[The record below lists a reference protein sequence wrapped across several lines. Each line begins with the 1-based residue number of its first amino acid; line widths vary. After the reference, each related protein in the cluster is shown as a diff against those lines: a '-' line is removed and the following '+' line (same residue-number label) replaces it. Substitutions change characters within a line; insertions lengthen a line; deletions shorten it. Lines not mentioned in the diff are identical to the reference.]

1 MKVVKFGGS
10 SLATGKSV
18 NQAINIILADPSRQV
33 MVVSAPGKR
42 KKSDTKVTDLLIKY
56 AKKVLNHEDLKQIV
70 DEIFSR
76 YQEIGKYFQ
85 VEDKELEQLRNA
97 LLSLPTQIYPTDGY
111 LIAAFKAHG
120 ERLNARLITMI
131 LNKKGLKAKFLDP
144 FDVGLTVTGEPN
156 DAIVSPETY
165 INLDKIE
172 LSSGEYIVFPGFF
185 GMTPSGH
192 IATFSRGGSDITG
205 AILARGLRADLYEN
219 FTDVNGIFAAN
230 PSIIEHPDSIK
241 QMTYSEMREV
251 S

>member
-97 LLSLPTQIYPTDGY
+97 LLSLPTQIDPTEGY

-131 LNKKGLKAKFLDP
+131 LNK
-144 FDVGLTVTGEPN
+144 
-156 DAIVSPETY
+156 
-165 INLDKIE
+165 
-172 LSSGEYIVFPGFF
+172 
-185 GMTPSGH
+185 
-192 IATFSRGGSDITG
+192 
-205 AILARGLRADLYEN
+205 
-219 FTDVNGIFAAN
+219 
-230 PSIIEHPDSIK
+230 
-241 QMTYSEMREV
+241 
-251 S
+251 